1 MVSKETTAVQC
12 FNKPAAFFSDSCWV
26 CKSVWDLLE
35 TAGNFQFLFI
45 SLWIHRVTQF
55 TEVSSVCRLQNSIP
69 DVWQCP
75 AGIRCLSEGN
85 PDAPRSQRIKP
96 EKLSFSATTAAH
108 VSSGSISTY
117 QNESRVSRGNSVP
130 SFGRTDPDCRLN
142 HGVFFT
148 CAGRWIA
155 SGEKLIFSA
164 TSTHSQAAE
173 SDTAISNYYCY
184 FVTVTNLAFKSL
196 RLTVLCTSVLDTAK
210 R

>member
-1 MVSKETTAVQC
+1 MDPQGDTVHRGQLSMSAAEQHPRRLAVPC
-12 FNKPAAFFSDSCWV
+12 GDS
-26 CKSVWDLLE
+26 L
-35 TAGNFQFLFI
+35 
-45 SLWIHRVTQF
+45 SLWGEPGRSEVTANQ
-55 TEVSSVCRLQNSIP
+55 TREAL
-69 DVWQCP
+69 
-75 AGIRCLSEGN
+75 
-85 PDAPRSQRIKP
+85 
-96 EKLSFSATTAAH
+96 FSATTAAH